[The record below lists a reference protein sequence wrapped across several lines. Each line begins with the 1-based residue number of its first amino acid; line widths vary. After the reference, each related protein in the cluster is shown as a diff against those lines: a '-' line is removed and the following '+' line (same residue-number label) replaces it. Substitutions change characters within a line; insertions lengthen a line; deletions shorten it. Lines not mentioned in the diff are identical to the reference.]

1 MFKNLVIKKY
11 FYPNTTIIPSH
22 TQLTEGRDAVV
33 PFIYTVHYT
42 VLQLGCQHSGL
53 NASGVKQARARSP
66 SLHSY
71 LLPVQNVLLEN
82 AKLIANAIA
91 CGWNL
96 ERGQR
101 FQKASRQ
108 SPQPPIA
115 QSRLFFDVENL
126 VDVGNAETPQC
137 FGGLLLDAQHQK
149 VVAKLGTDQE
159 FGG

>member
-1 MFKNLVIKKY
+1 MFKNLVIEKY
-11 FYPNTTIIPSH
+11 FYPTTTIIPSH

-82 AKLIANAIA
+82 AKLIADAVA
-91 CGWNL
+91 VA
-96 ERGQR
+96 GQPEGGHGV
-101 FQKASRQ
+101 QEAGGQAAQPVVPEASVFLNVLQ
-108 SPQPPIA
+108 
-115 QSRLFFDVENL
+115 LFKVQ
-126 VDVGNAETPQC
+126 AH
-137 FGGLLLDAQHQK
+137 LLL
-149 VVAKLGTDQE
+149 L
-159 FGG
+159 